1 MASIEMRGSIVRD
14 GAVAAGRL
22 HAALLALVLAVAVAA
37 GSGCNADFIKR
48 RLPPPAR
55 QPDGRILFRFDAPSA
70 RVVQL
75 MGNWPE
81 NDWGR
86 GLAQTGSYLVGLM
99 EKDPTSGIWT
109 RLEHLRPGRYQ
120 YKFKI
125 DEQNWKEDP
134 NNPQKVDDG
143 YGGFNSLLIV
153 E

>member
-1 MASIEMRGSIVRD
+1 MRIAASRPVHLL
-14 GAVAAGRL
+14 VVL
-22 HAALLALVLAVAVAA
+22 AALAALA
-37 GSGCNADFIKR
+37 GGGCGLEFIKR
-48 RLPPPAR
+48 RLPPPTKG
-55 QPDGRILFRFDAPSA
+55 PDGGILFRFEAPSA

-75 MGNWPE
+75 MGSWPE
-81 NDWGR
+81 NNWGS

-99 EKDPTSGIWT
+99 ERDPASGVWT
-109 RLEHLRPGRYQ
+109 RTEHLPPGRYQ